1 LQEGNSLTLM
11 LGRSKM
17 KKIIALVAIA
27 ASLAVFSTSVV
38 GKKLPS
44 VGYVLVGPHND
55 GGWSMR
61 HHQGFQS
68 LTKHGYKVSMVEM
81 VPESDSSKI
90 FRKLARKHDI
100 VFATSFG
107 YMDHMLKVADKNKD
121 TVFMHATGF
130 KGNDTN
136 MDNYVCHSFQ
146 ARYLTGIAAGMLTKT
161 NKIGV
166 VGSHPIPEII
176 RNINAIALGAQ
187 TVNPDIEVNIVWINS
202 WFDPPK
208 DMDAAKALLD
218 AGNDI
223 LYTTTDSPSVV
234 SLAQRAWKTGK
245 EVWSMGND
253 APMGSNGPDRYITGM
268 MFNWNVL
275 YKHILDQLT
284 QGKLKMNQRWAWG
297 LQENCVGLSPWGKN
311 VPGDVVNKVETVK
324 MEWINDNMG
333 TYYPFDQGI
342 TKQDGSKVEAGVI
355 NRPEL
360 ETMQYFVKGV
370 ASPFPV
376 K

>member
-1 LQEGNSLTLM
+1 MFKLKLIVVLILSMTFTT
-11 LGRSKM
+11 
-17 KKIIALVAIA
+17 IINAKDV
-27 ASLAVFSTSVV
+27 
-38 GKKLPS
+38 S
-44 VGYVLVGPHND
+44 VGYVLVGPKND

-61 HHQGFQS
+61 HYQGFKS
-68 LTKHGYKVSMVEM
+68 LEKHGYTVSGVEM
-81 VPESDSSKI
+81 VPEAESTKV

-107 YMDHMLKVADKNKD
+107 YMDGMVKAAKKQPD
-121 TVFMHATGF
+121 TVFMHATGY

-176 RNINAIALGAQ
+176 RNINALTIGAQ

-218 AGNDI
+218 SGNDI

-234 SLAQRAWKTGK
+234 TLAQTTWKSQGK

-253 APMGSNGPDRYITGM
+253 APMGDNGPDRYITGM

-275 YKHILDQLT
+275 YKHIVDQLAE
-284 QGKLKMNQRWAWG
+284 GKLKMNQRWNWG
-297 LQENCVGLSPWGKN
+297 LKENCVGLSPWGKN
-311 VPGDVVNKVETVK
+311 VPGEVVNKVETVK
-324 MEWINDNMG
+324 MNWINDELDEW
-333 TYYPFDQGI
+333 YPFSQGI
-342 TKQDGSKVEAGVI
+342 TKQDGSTISAGTLK
-355 NRPEL
+355 RPEL
-360 ETMQYFVKGV
+360 ETMQYFVKGIV
-370 ASPFPV
+370 NKFPTQ
-376 K
+376 

>member
-1 LQEGNSLTLM
+1 MRKVISV
-11 LGRSKM
+11 
-17 KKIIALVAIA
+17 LVTA
-27 ASLAVFSTSVV
+27 AMFAVFSMSTF
-38 GKKLPS
+38 GQTLPS
-44 VGYVLVGPHND
+44 VGYVLVGPKND

-61 HHQGFQS
+61 HHDGFQS

-81 VPESDSSKI
+81 VPEAESSKV
-90 FRKLARKHDI
+90 FLKLARKHDI

-107 YMDHMLKVADKNKD
+107 YMDPMVKAASKAPD
-121 TVFMHATGF
+121 TIFMHATGY
-130 KGNDTN
+130 KGNDKN

-146 ARYLTGIAAGMLTKT
+146 ARYLTGIAAGMLTKSG
-161 NKIGV
+161 KIGV

-187 TVNPDIEVNIVWINS
+187 TVRPDIKVSIVWINS

-218 AGNDI
+218 DGNDI

-234 SLAQRAWKTGK
+234 TLAQNSWKQNGK

-275 YKHILDQLT
+275 YKHIVDQLAA
-284 QGKLKMNQRWAWG
+284 GKLKMNQRWNWG
-297 LQENCVGLSPWGKN
+297 LKENCVGLSPWGKN
-311 VPGDVVNKVETVK
+311 VPGSVVNKVETVK
-324 MEWINDNMG
+324 MEWINDNMDEW
-333 TYYPFDQGI
+333 YPFSQGI
-342 TKQDGSKVEAGVI
+342 TKQDGTKIPAGKI
-355 NRPEL
+355 KRPEL
-360 ETMQYFVKGV
+360 ETMQYFVKGIV
-370 ASPFPV
+370 NKFPTQ
-376 K
+376 

>member
-1 LQEGNSLTLM
+1 
-11 LGRSKM
+11 M
-17 KKIIALVAIA
+17 KKIFLYWPLLSLLVLGIT
-27 ASLAVFSTSVV
+27 LTGISVV
-38 GKKLPS
+38 KAGGLS
-44 VGYVLVGPHND
+44 VGYVLVGPKND

-61 HHQGFQS
+61 HYQGFKS
-68 LTKHGYKVSMVEM
+68 LEKHGYTVSGVEM
-81 VPESDSSKI
+81 VPESESTKI

-107 YMDHMLKVADKNKD
+107 YMDGMVKAAKKD
-121 TVFMHATGF
+121 QDTIFMHATGY

-176 RNINAIALGAQ
+176 RNINALTIGAQ
-187 TVNPDIEVNIVWINS
+187 SVNPDIEVNIVWINS

-218 AGNDI
+218 SGNDI

-234 SLAQRAWKTGK
+234 ALAQQSWKTSGK

-253 APMGSNGPDRYITGM
+253 APMGDNGPDRYITGM

-275 YKHILDQLT
+275 YKHIVDQLAD
-284 QGKLKMNQRWAWG
+284 GKLKMNQRWNWG
-297 LQENCVGLSPWGKN
+297 LKENCVGLSPWGKN
-311 VPGDVVNKVETVK
+311 VPGEVVNKVETIK
-324 MEWINDNMG
+324 MNWINDELDEW
-333 TYYPFDQGI
+333 YPFSQGI
-342 TKQDGSKVEAGVI
+342 TKQDGSTIEAGVLA
-355 NRPEL
+355 RPEL

-370 ASPFPV
+370 ANKFPTQ
-376 K
+376 

>member
-1 LQEGNSLTLM
+1 
-11 LGRSKM
+11 M
-17 KKIIALVAIA
+17 KKVIALLAIVALVATTGIIA
-27 ASLAVFSTSVV
+27 V

-44 VGYVLVGPHND
+44 VGYVLVGPKND

-81 VPESDSSKI
+81 VPESDSKKV
-90 FRKLARKHDI
+90 FLKLARKHDI

-107 YMDHMLKVADKNKD
+107 YMDSMVKAADKSKD
-121 TVFMHATGF
+121 TIFMHATGY
-130 KGNDTN
+130 KGNKTN

-146 ARYLTGIAAGMLTKT
+146 ARYLTGIAAGLLTKT
-161 NKIGV
+161 NNIGV

-176 RNINAIALGAQ
+176 RNINALTIGAQ
-187 TVNPDIEVNIVWINS
+187 TVNPDVKVNIVWINS

-208 DMDAAKALLD
+208 DMDAAKALLES
-218 AGNDI
+218 GNDI

-234 SLAQRAWKTGK
+234 SLAQRASKTGK

-275 YKHILDQLT
+275 YKHIVDQLAA
-284 QGKLKMNQRWAWG
+284 GKLQMNQRWAWG
-297 LQENCVGLSPWGKN
+297 LQENCVSLSPWGKN
-311 VPGDVVNKVETVK
+311 DPGEVVNKVENIK
-324 MEWINDNMG
+324 
-333 TYYPFDQGI
+333 
-342 TKQDGSKVEAGVI
+342 
-355 NRPEL
+355 
-360 ETMQYFVKGV
+360 MQYITF
-370 ASPFPV
+370 
-376 K
+376 